1 MEEKPKRRLLT
12 KSTGQADLT
21 GVKRPHRLAFC
32 TSQQREVFSM
42 QHDGS
47 EIIQEKLQPALKTL
61 RELSEQHQDDP
72 ESLLLLRR
80 DLKPS
85 TEASRTMRFGQA
97 FRKNAKNCSLCSKRW
112 NAAAAGPLSR
122 DCNCARSSPSGAGS
136 RRYDCLINRAA

>member
-61 RELSEQHQDDP
+61 RELSEHHRDDP
-72 ESLLLLRR
+72 ESLLLLLR
-80 DLKPS
+80 DL
-85 TEASRTMRFGQA
+85 EALHRDIQDDA
-97 FRKNAKNCSLCSKRW
+97 FRESLPEDRQKLFALLKTMERSGGWPYIPRLQLRTFIDLLEQDPADM
-112 NAAAAGPLSR
+112 AA
-122 DCNCARSSPSGAGS
+122 
-136 RRYDCLINRAA
+136 

>member
-80 DLKPS
+80 DL
-85 TEASRTMRFGQA
+85 EALHRDIQDDA
-97 FRKNAKNCSLCSKRW
+97 FRASLPEERQKLFALLKTMERSGGWPSIPRLQLRTFITFW
-112 NAAAAGPLSR
+112 SR
-122 DCNCARSSPSGAGS
+122 VPP
-136 RRYDCLINRAA
+136 I